1 MWRYSKGKCALEVQ
15 SINSK
20 SNQEVDFYFKCCII
34 RINNISDKINVAIEI
49 GAFT

>member
-20 SNQEVDFYFKCCII
+20 SNQEVDFLLQMLYYPDKQYF
-34 RINNISDKINVAIEI
+34 
-49 GAFT
+49 G